1 MTMREITRQ
10 FPSKSVLEIWR
21 LTWNN
26 FMWAA
31 ICSCREVFL
40 DTLLVQPVAQHH
52 HKMIFDDLN
61 VHILLAYNSR
71 TFKDCISYFAGSECF
86 LMPRFL
92 YHWYGG
98 CPTEAGQMKATANSE
113 FVLLER
119 GPLHIYIYRSFTES
133 WNIHS
138 WRGLDLF
145 DPGTS
150 GATSGHFTSKLTLG
164 ARVKSLK
171 GPRWLLWWDFFE
183 TILQFQSKP
192 NQILELWL
200 YNSMWLE
207 ANWTGPELKTSHHK
221 ICKVWYYIIQKGL

>member
-71 TFKDCISYFAGSECF
+71 TFKECISYFAGSECF

-119 GPLHIYIYRSFTES
+119 GPLYI
-133 WNIHS
+133 
-138 WRGLDLF
+138 
-145 DPGTS
+145 
-150 GATSGHFTSKLTLG
+150 SKLHRKLEHSYLAGFGSFWSRNLGGNLG
-164 ARVKSLK
+164 ALHIETNTWSKGQKFERAEVAALMWFFWDHSSISVKTK
-171 GPRWLLWWDFFE
+171 PDFG
-183 TILQFQSKP
+183 TVTLQLNVGWSKLNRSWIKNFSP
-192 NQILELWL
+192 QN
-200 YNSMWLE
+200 M
-207 ANWTGPELKTSHHK
+207 
-221 ICKVWYYIIQKGL
+221 